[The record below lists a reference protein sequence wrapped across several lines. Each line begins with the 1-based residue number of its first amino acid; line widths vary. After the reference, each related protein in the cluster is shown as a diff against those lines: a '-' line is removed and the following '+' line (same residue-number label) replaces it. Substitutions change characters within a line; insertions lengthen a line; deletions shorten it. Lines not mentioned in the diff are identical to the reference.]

1 MTWYQYFLIAI
12 HFLASLVSPQTR
24 GGGKDKKNFPRPS
37 PPFLDNKT
45 QLEVEKGNISSNLV
59 ILKLIPNFWKT

>member
-24 GGGKDKKNFPRPS
+24 GGGKKNCPRPS

-45 QLEVEKGNISSNLV
+45 QLEVEKGNISSNLE